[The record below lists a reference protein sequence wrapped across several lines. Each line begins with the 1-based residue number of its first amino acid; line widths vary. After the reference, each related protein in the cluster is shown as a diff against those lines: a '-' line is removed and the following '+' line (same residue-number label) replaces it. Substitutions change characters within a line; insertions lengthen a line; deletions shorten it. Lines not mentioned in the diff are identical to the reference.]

1 MIKWTDL
8 SEYTVEELTA
18 LHKSIDTELNK
29 REEEDKRNCIIAMN
43 TLMDKF
49 AKWHNGIAFNN
60 WRKEFNDIYMKE
72 IKDYKN
78 GDKFGRM

>member
-1 MIKWTDL
+1 MVKWTDL

-18 LHKSIDTELNK
+18 LHKSIDTELRK

-43 TLMDKF
+43 TLMNKF

-60 WRKEFNDIYMKE
+60 WRKEFNDIYKRDITGE
-72 IKDYKN
+72 
-78 GDKFGRM
+78 

>member
-1 MIKWTDL
+1 M

-18 LHKSIDTELNK
+18 LHKSIDTELKK

-60 WRKEFNDIYMKE
+60 WRKEFNDIYKRDIMGE
-72 IKDYKN
+72 
-78 GDKFGRM
+78 

>member
-1 MIKWTDL
+1 MVKWTDL

-18 LHKSIDTELNK
+18 LHKSIDTELK
-29 REEEDKRNCIIAMN
+29 EREEEDKRNCIIAMN

-60 WRKEFNDIYMKE
+60 WRKEFNDIYKRYITGE
-72 IKDYKN
+72 
-78 GDKFGRM
+78 